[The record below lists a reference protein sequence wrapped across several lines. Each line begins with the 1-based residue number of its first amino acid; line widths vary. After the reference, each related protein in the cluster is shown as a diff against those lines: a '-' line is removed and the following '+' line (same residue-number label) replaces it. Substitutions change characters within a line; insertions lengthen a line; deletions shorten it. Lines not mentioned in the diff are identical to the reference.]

1 MTSRTDEFGSR
12 VPKGFSSTGHTG
24 LDGVADLY
32 GTDNTSRLEFYEG
45 YQYYPK
51 VGDVNL
57 SLNGGSGRDIFLS
70 YSDQALYED
79 DRIDNY
85 FDVLDFNPAEDFL
98 ILPFLTSDGVRIT
111 QENHFI
117 FADIGS
123 GIKDKIF
130 KLSKRAK
137 ENNIGFADQFDSANV
152 RLNGVFKFNTAPN
165 NSADF
170 QKNTVIKPQSYRRK
184 FVDKITNFN
193 SLTDTLEIDTDS
205 FSIDSAATFAAGKN
219 KRVVKKKLARLDVDF
234 LYDQKKGSLYFNE
247 NGADKGFG
255 DGGII
260 AILKGAPELTATH
273 LELV

>member
-12 VPKGFSSTGHTG
+12 VPKGFSSTGYTG
-24 LDGVADLY
+24 LNGVADLY
-32 GTDNTSRLEFYEG
+32 GEDKSSRLEHYEG
-45 YQYYPK
+45 YQYFPK
-51 VGDVNL
+51 EGDVNL
-57 SLNGGSGRDIFLS
+57 SLNGGSGRDVFLS
-70 YSDQALYED
+70 YSDQALYDD

-85 FDVLDFNPAEDFL
+85 FDILDFNQAKDFL
-98 ILPFLTSDGVRIT
+98 ILPFLTSDGVKIS
-111 QENHFI
+111 QENLYI
-117 FADIGS
+117 LADIGS
-123 GIKDKIF
+123 GTKDKIF
-130 KLSKRAK
+130 RLSKRAK
-137 ENNIGFADQFDSANV
+137 EHNIGFADQFDSANV
-152 RLNGVFKFNTAPN
+152 RLNGGFKFNIFPN
-165 NSADF
+165 DNANF
-170 QKNTVIKPQSYRRK
+170 QKNSIIKPQAYRRR

-193 SLTDTLEIDTDS
+193 SSTDTLEIDTDS